1 MAHRKRGVLSM
12 TRLSGQMRA
21 KRLIFDPK
29 SLQMEKRTAMNTAAD
44 QARFEKEILLKT
56 PQPRVWQALTDT
68 RQFGAWFQARIDTPF
83 AVGQAATGQM
93 LVPGFEHLKL
103 HLTVERLQPERLFS
117 FRWHP
122 YVIEPGVDYST
133 EATTLVEFMLD
144 AVGGD
149 TLLTVA
155 ESGFDQLPA
164 ARQAEAYRME
174 SRGWAQQLENIKA
187 FVKA

>member
-1 MAHRKRGVLSM
+1 MK
-12 TRLSGQMRA
+12 
-21 KRLIFDPK
+21 
-29 SLQMEKRTAMNTAAD
+29 TAPD
-44 QARFEKEILLKT
+44 KARFEKEILLRA
-56 PQPRVWQALTDT
+56 PQQRVWRALTDPQ
-68 RQFGAWFQARIDTPF
+68 QFGAWFQARIDTPF
-83 AVGQAATGQM
+83 AAGQAVTGQM
-93 LVPGFEHLKL
+93 LVPGFEHLTL

-122 YVIEPGVDYST
+122 YAIEPGVDYSA

-164 ARQAEAYRME
+164 ARQAEAFRME
-174 SRGWAQQLENIKA
+174 SRGWAQQLEHIKA
-187 FVKA
+187 YVKA